1 MDEQTR
7 LRVAGVIRCS
17 DTGRAAL
24 VAVVVVPE
32 QRRSPGSPTPTPDPP
47 NTLFQSDDATAS
59 TPAAIVTASD
69 ASPAIDP
76 ALQAPGEAN
85 ERQTRI
91 GATVITGDATPN
103 IALRRSGRDQNG
115 LLVGFGWIR

>member
-47 NTLFQSDDATAS
+47 NTLFQSDDATA

-76 ALQAPGEAN
+76 ALQAPGEGN